1 MTAGTITPADTSAL
15 TSLQAAMVKVP
26 NVTKVLNAGQ
36 SSDGQAVQL
45 VALANPAVSG
55 NQDYATDLVDGCAR
69 YRERAPARRIAART
83 WPERSRSPSTSRK
96 RPAIPATRCRRCP
109 LVFVILLLV
118 LIFRSFTL
126 ALATVLPAAFSVAI
140 AGPLVAEAAKHG
152 LQVSPIAQLLL
163 IVLVIGAGTD
173 YGLFLVFRVREE
185 LRQRPHDTERRAVP
199 GQEQLRRSALADVA
213 HPRPEAREAIV
224 RAVTRVGESISA
236 SALTVIAAVLTLL
249 LASFSFYSDLAWP
262 FAIAVAVILVA
273 GLTLLPALLSIRL
286 SLLAVKRTLFKA
298 MFGKPKMHP
307 VEHSGPGQE
316 RRLGPG
322 RRPDR
327 AAARPRP

>member
-1 MTAGTITPADTSAL
+1 M
-15 TSLQAAMVKVP
+15 QAH
-26 NVTKVLNAGQ
+26 VTGAIAI
-36 SSDGQAVQL
+36 AVDQQK
-45 VALANPAVSG
+45 ASG
-55 NQDYATDLVDGCAR
+55 NTGNKVQAL
-69 YRERAPARRIAART
+69 
-83 WPERSRSPSTSRK
+83 S
-96 RPAIPATRCRRCP
+96 

-126 ALATVLPAAFSVAI
+126 ALATVLPAAFSVSI

-185 LRQRPHDTERRAVP
+185 LRLRPHDTEGEKFP
-199 GQEQLRRSALADVA
+199 GTSGSWRSALADVV
-213 HPRPEAREAIV
+213 HPRPAARDAIEYS
-224 RAVTRVGESISA
+224 VTRVGESISA

-273 GLTLLPALLSIRL
+273 GPDPAAGAALDPAVPAL
-286 SLLAVKRTLFKA
+286 
-298 MFGKPKMHP
+298 
-307 VEHSGPGQE
+307 GQAHGLQGHV
-316 RRLGPG
+316 R
-322 RRPDR
+322 
-327 AAARPRP
+327 